1 MRGGGG
7 RGGRGGRKG
16 GREGGGRE
24 GGGREGGGEG
34 GGREGGGYIGSGG
47 ESGRRHGRVVI
58 AGEVRKAGRRDT
70 KEGQRKKTTHHAHFH
85 HTHTHPTH
93 SHSTHSHPT
102 HRIHAISLGQ
112 GQGPVAEKMISSAMK
127 NGDWVFLQNCH
138 LAASWM
144 LRMES
149 VVKSFLA
156 PDATIHDDFRLY
168 LSSMPNKCFPVFVLQ
183 NSVKVTN
190 EPPKGEEIEEL
201 VLAVLQVH
209 QQNFDV
215 LV

>member
-1 MRGGGG
+1 M
-7 RGGRGGRKG
+7 
-16 GREGGGRE
+16 
-24 GGGREGGGEG
+24 
-34 GGREGGGYIGSGG
+34 
-47 ESGRRHGRVVI
+47 
-58 AGEVRKAGRRDT
+58 RKAGGRDT
-70 KEGQRKKTTHHAHFH
+70 ERKDKERKLHSVHIFIIPTLPTSLLSTHS
-85 HTHTHPTH
+85 HPTH
-93 SHSTHSHPT
+93 SHPTHSHPT